1 MASSDDLPLF
11 MWSLCPETSANY
23 EKCLQVDFPSDRTDD
38 IALLNNVD
46 GEATI
51 LKGVLMKEPAVRV
64 SVTIDGN
71 ILEVCGKIRQIKHQ
85 QKYGVKS
92 VRFHFLISHFDFKID
107 RDAQLT

>member
-1 MASSDDLPLF
+1 MASSDDLPHF

-51 LKGVLMKEPAVRV
+51 LKGVLMKEPTVRV
-64 SVTIDGN
+64 SVTIDEN
-71 ILEVCGKIRQIKHQ
+71 ILEV
-85 QKYGVKS
+85 
-92 VRFHFLISHFDFKID
+92 
-107 RDAQLT
+107 